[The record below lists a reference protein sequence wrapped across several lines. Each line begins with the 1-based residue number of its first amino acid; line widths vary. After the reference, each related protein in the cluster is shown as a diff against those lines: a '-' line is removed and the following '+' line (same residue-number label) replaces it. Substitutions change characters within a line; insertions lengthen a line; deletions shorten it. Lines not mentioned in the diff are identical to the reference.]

1 VHLRGAEIMDLVRD
15 DTANKMSLRK
25 AKPIFVMMPLK
36 LILCLALVNLIQLF
50 LLPCKLRADGISPL
64 GFFAWKQFF
73 TIYKPYCYHVNNKLI
88 FVVILCHFTA
98 SKELAG
104 RGIERAC
111 NGMHI
116 CHAQYWFTC
125 RQKIFTTDSQES
137 HSRQTSCWFPFQF
150 NKLYS
155 HYTNLSE
162 KITLKI

>member
-1 VHLRGAEIMDLVRD
+1 MHLRGAEIMDLVRD
-15 DTANKMSLRK
+15 DAANKISWRK

-36 LILCLALVNLIQLF
+36 LILCLVLVINLIQLF

-64 GFFAWKQFF
+64 GFFAWKHFLPF
-73 TIYKPYCYHVNNKLI
+73 KPYCFHVNNKLI
-88 FVVILCHFTA
+88 FVVILCNFTA

-125 RQKIFTTDSQES
+125 RHKIFTTDSQES
-137 HSRQTSCWFPFQF
+137 HLWQTSCWFPFQF

-155 HYTNLSE
+155 ENT
-162 KITLKI
+162 TLKI